1 MVRKPDIQ
9 YVGQFYVYGSEA
21 KKLAQQERRE
31 KVKNM
36 LPLERLRNIQEVR
49 LDPVALFGIAVAVVM
64 MVTMLIGAAHV
75 GNAWREYDRMQQ
87 YVADLQQTHAELER
101 DYRLGYDLA
110 EIEATAISMGMV
122 PRDQANVMKLTVSIP
137 VPPEEPTAWE
147 DLVDY
152 VRWFVDGL
160 FA

>member
-21 KKLAQQERRE
+21 KRLAEQERRE

-36 LPLERLRNIQEVR
+36 LPLERLRNVQEVR

-64 MVTMLIGAAHV
+64 IVTMIIGAV
-75 GNAWREYDRMQQ
+75 SIRTAWKEYDRMQR
-87 YVADLQQTHAELER
+87 YVAELEQTHAELER

-110 EIEATAISMGMV
+110 EIEATALSMGMV
-122 PRDQANVMKLTVSIP
+122 PREQANILQVQVTIP

-147 DLVDY
+147 EFQDY